1 MSDEISF
8 ASTNESAETLT
19 ADEIRLRREKLLAL
33 LKGRWH
39 WAILSS
45 LLFSSVFGYFAYKS
59 VGAIYRSTGT
69 VQINDDTILA
79 NRRRGD
85 NMVNTKQARWTS
97 FLRVQDSMIKSPA
110 VAQRALLSD
119 EWVNRSNPEIVYDPT
134 EFSDQIETMMDP
146 GNAKNNLIEIAFD
159 SPEPQTSDAAA
170 RALVKAYSQEY
181 IAQTKNSYSTRIQQL
196 QTERQKS
203 ERAIETQMARRRTIL
218 SDTEFSQL
226 QERFKSAL
234 ERKLEISGRL
244 DDVRAILA
252 SRNPV
257 RNGLR
262 PSPAE
267 LMNADETLRLGNAEK
282 KAIEQ
287 QIQVMAAGGMGPQH
301 LTRKRLETQLN
312 LINANLEQRLALLM
326 GDDASDLDL
335 DPEYAEFNR
344 LEQQY
349 SRTLAEVS
357 QELESLGQ
365 KQSQI
370 AGIMGDIMAKKN
382 IIDRARQALEEINI
396 EIAGISSNFEVT
408 SFGALAEKPY
418 NSGKTKQMAALGALG
433 GILLGTGGVM
443 LIGLLDRRLRH
454 VGDAQLGL
462 GKETR
467 MLGILPT
474 LPDNFAEP
482 EQSERAA
489 HAVHHIRTLLQI
501 SGGGRARVFSIT
513 SPAAGS
519 GKSSLAVALGLS
531 FAASES
537 KTLVIDCDLV
547 GAGLTRRVGAVVNRS
562 VESILRDDTVLTDE
576 QIMDANRTSRER
588 GISPKDA
595 LVELGYLTKK
605 DLARLN
611 RRQADSSLGVLDA
624 CQGRPFNECVA
635 NIGVDN
641 FYVLPIG
648 AAKPQDA
655 GLLSPKALRK
665 LIARARD
672 EYDVVLIDTGPCLGS
687 LEASMAAAEVDA
699 TVLIVSRGDSK
710 SLATRARDHL
720 VSVGAYVAGVVF
732 NHALDADMNQ
742 SSFASIVSAERRADI
757 DQVAATTDPE
767 VAARFGPLG
776 SAVAVFGRPSKS
788 PNGSP
793 RHAPEPAV
801 RRAR

>member
-8 ASTNESAETLT
+8 ASTNDSAESLT
-19 ADEIRLRREKLLAL
+19 ADEIRLRRQKILAL

-45 LLFSSVFGYFAYKS
+45 VLLSSVFGYVCYQS
-59 VGAIYRSTGT
+59 VGAVYRSTGI

-79 NRRRGD
+79 ADDRNAVNRD
-85 NMVNTKQARWTS
+85 MTRWTS
-97 FLRVQDSMIKSPA
+97 FLRVQDEMIKSTA

-119 EWVNRSNPEIVYDPT
+119 VWRNRSNPEIVYDAM
-134 EFSDQIETMMDP
+134 EFSKQIETMMDP
-146 GNAKNNLIEIAFD
+146 ANAKNNLIEIAFD
-159 SPEPQTSDAAA
+159 SPDPQTSGAAT
-170 RALVKAYSQEY
+170 RALVKAYSDEY
-181 IAQTKNSYSTRIQQL
+181 IAQAENNYSTRISQL
-196 QTERQKS
+196 RSEIQKS
-203 ERAIETQMARRRTIL
+203 DRAIENQMARRRTIL
-218 SDTEFSQL
+218 SDSEHDQL
-226 QERFKSAL
+226 AQRFKAGLDRKVAL
-234 ERKLEISGRL
+234 AGQL
-244 DDVRAILA
+244 DDVRAVLA
-252 SRNPV
+252 SLNPSS
-257 RNGLR
+257 NGLR

-267 LMNADETLRLGNAEK
+267 LMEVDEPLIGMSGEK
-282 KAIEQ
+282 KKIEK
-287 QIQVMAAGGMGPQH
+287 QITILAAGGAGPNH
-301 LTRKRLETQLN
+301 LARKRLETQLN
-312 LINANLEQRLALLM
+312 LVKTQIGERLALLA
-326 GDDASDLDL
+326 GDNGTEVDL
-335 DPEYAEFNR
+335 DPEYEKLVRHEQR
-344 LEQQY
+344 LT
-349 SRTLAEVS
+349 RTLSEVS
-357 QELESLGQ
+357 SDIESLGE
-365 KQSQI
+365 KQRKI
-370 AGIMGDIMAKKN
+370 TGIRDDVIAKKN
-382 IIDRARQALEEINI
+382 IIDRARKALEEINI
-396 EIAGISSNFEVT
+396 EIAGLSSNFKIT
-408 SFGALAEKPY
+408 SFGTLPEGAY
-418 NSGKTKQMAALGALG
+418 NSGKTKQMAALGVLG
-433 GILLGTGGVM
+433 GIILGTGGVM
-443 LIGLLDRRLRH
+443 LIGLMDRRLRH

-489 HAVHHIRTLLQI
+489 HSVHHIRTLLQI
-501 SGGGRARVFSIT
+501 SGGGRSRVFSIT

-576 QIMDANRTSRER
+576 QILDANRASREQ
-588 GISPKDA
+588 GISVKDA

-605 DLARLN
+605 DLSRLN

-710 SLATRARDHL
+710 TLATRARDHL

-732 NHALDADMNQ
+732 NHALDTDINQ
-742 SSFASIVSAERRADI
+742 SSFASIVSAERRSDI
-757 DQVAATTDPE
+757 DRVAADADPE

-776 SAVAVFGRPSKS
+776 SAVAAFGRPSKS
-788 PNGSP
+788 PNGTP
-793 RHAPEPAV
+793 RNAPEPEI